1 MFFEDIA
8 KKYSSNIAIKY
19 DETAY
24 SYLDVNN
31 KANELIKF
39 LVKRGISQGDVVA
52 IANTKKINS
61 FALMIACLKTGIIY
75 VNIDIEGP
83 AERLEKIDKILLLN
97 NNQFRHE
104 IKEKIKNELT
114 DSLNKENILYE
125 EDKILL
131 YKIYLK
137 LKKEFEALDKSKL

>member
-1 MFFEDIA
+1 MRQQNNYKSFFIKLA
-8 KKYSSNIAIKY
+8 SISLAI
-19 DETAY
+19 
-24 SYLDVNN
+24 VIVIN
-31 KANELIKF
+31 LIF
-39 LVKRGISQGDVVA
+39 NLI
-52 IANTKKINS
+52 
-61 FALMIACLKTGIIY
+61 F
-75 VNIDIEGP
+75 

-97 NNQFRHE
+97 DNQFRNE

-137 LKKEFEALDKSKL
+137 LKKEFQNLDKSKL

>member
-1 MFFEDIA
+1 MSESNKNHNLKIFFIKLISISIA
-8 KKYSSNIAIKY
+8 VFIVINLIFNII
-19 DETAY
+19 
-24 SYLDVNN
+24 
-31 KANELIKF
+31 F
-39 LVKRGISQGDVVA
+39 
-52 IANTKKINS
+52 
-61 FALMIACLKTGIIY
+61 
-75 VNIDIEGP
+75 

-97 NNQFRHE
+97 DNQFRNE

-137 LKKEFEALDKSKL
+137 LKKEFEALDKNKL